1 MLEQIMTTQ
10 VGMIGFLGFVAV
22 ALVGFV
28 ILAYIKKEVQDSD
41 E

>member
-1 MLEQIMTTQ
+1 MLEQIMTTH

-28 ILAYIKKEVQDSD
+28 ILAYIKKEVKDSD

>member
-28 ILAYIKKEVQDSD
+28 ILAYIKKEVKDSD